1 MNACQEW
8 TNKTSV
14 EVYSIIDDEINI
26 WDLCCMAGIDSKSIS
41 AGRTESH
48 LEMCEAYADDDDDD
62 DL

>member
-1 MNACQEW
+1 
-8 TNKTSV
+8 
-14 EVYSIIDDEINI
+14 
-26 WDLCCMAGIDSKSIS
+26 MAGIDSKSIS